1 MYTWKKD
8 PPKIPLMTRDQEHCT
23 MISTDGEDVSKFG
36 NQRGVKRAITLATG
50 VHAEVKVNGPVLQG
64 SVPD

>member
-1 MYTWKKD
+1 
-8 PPKIPLMTRDQEHCT
+8 